1 MALCGVIE
9 VVSSDTKPTMIQFL
23 ENSEPL
29 DISTYTII
37 ARIGTSPVTERTA
50 TIVDGANGEA
60 SVSLNNIA
68 AGTYKSEFRIT
79 VGGLNQT
86 SELFTLISRPAL

>member
-29 DISTYTII
+29 DITGYSIV
-37 ARIGTSPVTERTA
+37 ARIGTSTVTERTA
-50 TIVDGANGEA
+50 TIVDAANGEA
-60 SVSLNNIA
+60 SVLLGGIA
-68 AGTYKSEFRIT
+68 AGTYKSEFRIS
-79 VGGLNQT
+79 VGGLSQT
-86 SELFTLISRPAL
+86 SELFTLISRAAL